1 MKITKSRLKE
11 IINEEYRTVLS
22 EQEIPT
28 VGEFTD
34 AFKKAEKEKWAAWTG
49 VAAKVLMGVGVGT
62 LISTG
67 VGAGAGLALGAGAT
81 GAAGQLGQEAFE
93 RIAGAFANKSGDLAK
108 AAIGRLSV
116 PDDQR
121 QPIDSYFDLDDDL
134 EKLTQGKNSG
144 LGKEFQ
150 KELYQYLKARFQ
162 IMGQDMKSD
171 KDNANK
177 PVTDY
182 IDQTATQAMIKF
194 LKEKTNINVELPTT

>member
-1 MKITKSRLKE
+1 M
-11 IINEEYRTVLS
+11 
-22 EQEIPT
+22 
-28 VGEFTD
+28 
-34 AFKKAEKEKWAAWTG
+34 
-49 VAAKVLMGVGVGT
+49 
-62 LISTG
+62 
-67 VGAGAGLALGAGAT
+67 
-81 GAAGQLGQEAFE
+81 
-93 RIAGAFANKSGDLAK
+93 
-108 AAIGRLSV
+108 GRLSV

-162 IMGQDMKSD
+162 IMGQDMESD

-194 LKEKTNINVELPTT
+194 LKDKTNVNVELPTT

>member
-22 EQEIPT
+22 EQEMPT

-34 AFKKAEKEKWAAWTG
+34 AFKKAEKEKWSAWTG
-49 VAAKVLMGVGVGT
+49 LAAKTLVGLGVGALV
-62 LISTG
+62 STG
-67 VGAGAGLALGAGAT
+67 VGAGVGLAGVAGSAS
-81 GAAGQLGQEAFE
+81 AELGQEAFE
-93 RIAGAFANKSGDLAK
+93 KIAGVFVNKSGDLAK
-108 AAIGRLSV
+108 AAIGRLNV

-121 QPIDSYFDLDDDL
+121 QSIDSYFDLDDDL

-150 KELYQYLKARFQ
+150 KELYQDLETAFK
-162 IMGQDMKSD
+162 IMGQDMESD
-171 KDNANK
+171 PDNANK

-182 IDQTATQAMIKF
+182 ISQTATQAMIKF
-194 LKEKTNINVELPTT
+194 LKDKTNVNVELPTT